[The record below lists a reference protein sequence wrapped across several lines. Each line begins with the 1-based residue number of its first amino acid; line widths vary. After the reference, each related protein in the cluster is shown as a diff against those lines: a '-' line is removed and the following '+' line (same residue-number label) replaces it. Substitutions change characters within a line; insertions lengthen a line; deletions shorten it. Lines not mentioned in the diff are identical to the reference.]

1 MRWTLGLLLLGG
13 GCKETTAGA
22 CRNYIT
28 SYNECA
34 REQGDSVIIGG
45 VLVADV
51 YCAAY
56 ALPGVPKDPELA
68 DGFNCLA
75 DAYDAAD
82 CSSDEAFAETFDAT
96 CEDAPE
102 E

>member
-1 MRWTLGLLLLGG
+1 MRYAIPLLLLAA

-28 SYNECA
+28 SYNACA
-34 REQGDSVIIGG
+34 QEQGESALIGG

-56 ALPGVPKDPELA
+56 SLPGVPKDPELA
-68 DGFNCLA
+68 EGFNCLA
-75 DAYDAAD
+75 DAYDNAD
-82 CSSDEAFAETFDAT
+82 CSSDEAFSETFDAT
-96 CEDAPE
+96 CDEVPE